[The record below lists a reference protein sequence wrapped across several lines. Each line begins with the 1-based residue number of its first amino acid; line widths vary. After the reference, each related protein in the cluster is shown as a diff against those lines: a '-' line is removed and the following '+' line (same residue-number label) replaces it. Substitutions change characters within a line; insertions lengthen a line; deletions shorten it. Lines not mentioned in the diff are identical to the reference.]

1 MFFEER
7 TVLTAEAKPYS
18 DKRACA
24 EAAIDDMIAQKFYS
38 VKQKPHR
45 KHAGRLTSAKRNV
58 PRGYK
63 NSLSLLFLDAWR
75 QLL

>member
-24 EAAIDDMIAQKFYS
+24 EAAIDNMIAQKFYS
-38 VKQKPHR
+38 VKCKSPLNAHR
-45 KHAGRLTSAKRNV
+45 QIGKQQAHM
-58 PRGYK
+58 PREYK
-63 NSLSLLFLDAWR
+63 NPLSQLFLDAWR